1 LVPKMGTNHF
11 STEKPHPSKKPLDRG
26 AGKWYNGTINGRGKR
41 RIGKGTTG
49 MDRILPTGDL
59 AFKKVLGSEE
69 NKDILAGFIDD
80 FFGVKAEDITIDNP
94 YSIAVCRELLARGE
108 VTKLRQT
115 LKDVA
120 ATFRAADFV
129 AEVQIKRTSYYE
141 ERSLYYP
148 FERFVQN
155 YARVD
160 AVRTGEDS
168 RPVRYSGL
176 RPVYA
181 MNVLGYRLFGEDE
194 DALRI
199 FELYDLKRGKKF
211 KDLLK
216 IGFFELEKEKIETAN
231 QKHWRDYFVG
241 GTACECAPE
250 YIKKASKVIDYVNM
264 SEEERKV
271 ISAMERMEANDE
283 AERYYIATEN
293 RAIGRAE
300 GEAIG
305 EARGEAI
312 KNEMIKNLLS
322 LGIPISQIA
331 QASKLSEKDIQEAL
345 QKG

>member
-1 LVPKMGTNHF
+1 M
-11 STEKPHPSKKPLDRG
+11 E
-26 AGKWYNGTINGRGKR
+26 
-41 RIGKGTTG
+41 
-49 MDRILPTGDL
+49 RILPTGDL

-80 FFGVKAEDITIDNP
+80 FFGVRAEDIAIERP
-94 YSIAVCRELLARGE
+94 YSIAQCRELLARGE
-108 VTKLRQT
+108 VAKLRQT
-115 LKDVA
+115 LKDVS
-120 ATFRAADFV
+120 ATFKTADFV
-129 AEVQIKRTSYYE
+129 LEVQIKRTSYYE

-160 AVRTGEDS
+160 AVKAEAER
-168 RPVRYSGL
+168 RPIRYSGL
-176 RPVYA
+176 RPIYA
-181 MNVLGYRLFGEDE
+181 MNILGYRLFGEDE

-199 FELYDLKRGKKF
+199 FELYDPKRGKKF

-216 IGFFELEKEKIETAN
+216 IGFFELRKENIETAN

-241 GTACECAPE
+241 GTANACAPE
-250 YIKKASKVIDYVNM
+250 YIKKASKIIEYVNM

-300 GEAIG
+300 GIAEG
-305 EARGEAI
+305 EARGLAEGIAKGRAEI
-312 KNEMIKNLLS
+312 SAVARNLLS
-322 LGIPISQIA
+322 MG
-331 QASKLSEKDIQEAL
+331 LSAGQVAEATGLSAGDIEKIQLTAAETWPN
-345 QKG
+345 

>member
-1 LVPKMGTNHF
+1 MG
-11 STEKPHPSKKPLDRG
+11 
-26 AGKWYNGTINGRGKR
+26 
-41 RIGKGTTG
+41 G
-49 MDRILPTGDL
+49 MERILPTGDL

-69 NKDILAGFIDD
+69 NKDILAGFIED
-80 FFGVKAEDITIDNP
+80 FFGVRAEEIKIDNP

-160 AVRTGEDS
+160 AARAGEGS

-199 FELYDLKRGKKF
+199 FELYDPKRGKRF
-211 KDLLK
+211 KELLK
-216 IGFFELEKEKIETAN
+216 IGFFELGKEKIETAN

-250 YIKKASKVIDYVNM
+250 YIKKASKIIDYVSM
-264 SEEERKV
+264 SEEERKL
-271 ISAMERMEANDE
+271 ISAMERIEANDE

-293 RAIGRAE
+293 RAIGEAIGEARGEARGRAE

-305 EARGEAI
+305 EAKGEA
-312 KNEMIKNLLS
+312 KNNEMIKNLLS
-322 LGIPISQIA
+322 LGVPISQIA
-331 QASKLSEKDIQEAL
+331 QASKLSEKDIQDAL